1 MRWPIAVGIP
11 LVECTLETK
20 PLHVSADYAVTLK
33 VEPIEATYDSVS
45 NLKVL
50 GNNNIAFWL
59 ESGSGSWFFVLWWRL
74 PS

>member
-1 MRWPIAVGIP
+1 M
-11 LVECTLETK
+11 ECTLETK

-59 ESGSGSWFFVLWWRL
+59 ESGRGSWFFVLW
-74 PS
+74 